1 MEQMKEITLER
12 ITIKTMSKGTAFTRS
27 RSYTYGSSSRPH
39 AVTEVD
45 NTDGS
50 ITLQVQ
56 DVGFNNWNKMS
67 SVWATDENNF
77 YSYSVDYGPDLRRVS
92 SEMHRTYQ
100 KLYEKFYWDDYEEK
114 VVTDHLG
121 SITALID
128 ESDYA
133 YIARYDAWGNREIV
147 IPYWFDLTAG
157 LIDAP
162 KQLQ

>member
-1 MEQMKEITLER
+1 
-12 ITIKTMSKGTAFTRS
+12 
-27 RSYTYGSSSRPH
+27 
-39 AVTEVD
+39 
-45 NTDGS
+45 
-50 ITLQVQ
+50 
-56 DVGFNNWNKMS
+56 
-67 SVWATDENNF
+67 
-77 YSYSVDYGPDLRRVS
+77 
-92 SEMHRTYQ
+92 MHRTYQ
-100 KLYEKFYWDDYEEK
+100 KLYEKFYWDDYEEKVEGSDTLRYYYLNGANGLEALHIVKTSPNAQPVSQTTK

-162 KQLQ
+162 KQLQQLFQYNNPNNQRGILFPRPNSTPSMARKLFSISLICSKFFPAPPTSNRYFPEL